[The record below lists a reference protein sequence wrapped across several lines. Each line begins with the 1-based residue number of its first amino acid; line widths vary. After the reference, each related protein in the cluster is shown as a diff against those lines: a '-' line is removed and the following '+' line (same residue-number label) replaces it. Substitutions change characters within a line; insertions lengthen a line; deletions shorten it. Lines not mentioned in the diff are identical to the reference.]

1 MPSVSVHEES
11 KPNVEFGD
19 RDLAWPVV
27 PHREIT
33 ALATFLD
40 VRVHSVVWRQW
51 DALYVRCKRK
61 KG

>member
-1 MPSVSVHEES
+1 MIQLFSEGY
-11 KPNVEFGD
+11 EFCE
-19 RDLAWPVV
+19 WEYTVV

-33 ALATFLD
+33 ALALFFD

-51 DALYVRCKRK
+51 DALYGRCKRK